1 MLLTPGRNGPPTLVR
16 SGPDLREARRVLGT
30 GGVFAYRGDG
40 ETILRGALARRG
52 QRSLAPSDPALAVD
66 SNYVLASAGLL
77 AIEDRDGAER
87 LLRRELG
94 LGSE

>member
-1 MLLTPGRNGPPTLVR
+1 
-16 SGPDLREARRVLGT
+16 LGT
-30 GGVFAYRGDG
+30 GGVFAHRGDG

-52 QRSLAPSDPALAVD
+52 QRSLAPADPALAVD

-77 AIEDRDGAER
+77 AIEDREGAER